1 MDKPKR
7 NSKRPT
13 TKKETF
19 KRKPSGSK
27 PYAPKRQDAQN
38 KNGAPKKPAVK
49 RDPNDES
56 MRLNRFI
63 SNAGI
68 CSRREAD
75 TIILSGAVSIND
87 KVVTEMGVRVQPSDK
102 VTVGGETIQHEK
114 KLYLVMNKPK
124 NFVTTANDALGRKT
138 ALQLVGKHK
147 QAVSAVDKMDR
158 TSTGVLMFTNDLDL
172 AKRLTK
178 VTSIYQVT
186 TDKNVSQ
193 GDLNVLVEGF
203 ELEGGFSKADEASFV
218 GKGDDRKVIGIEIR
232 SSKNKIVKRMV
243 EHLGYKV
250 IKLDR
255 VSFANLTKKDLARG
269 QWRYLT
275 NEEVAFLKMTKK
287 A

>member
-7 NSKRPT
+7 NSKRPST
-13 TKKETF
+13 GKKETF

-27 PYAPKRQDAQN
+27 PYAPKKTD
-38 KNGAPKKPAVK
+38 GPKKPVVK

-158 TSTGVLMFTNDLDL
+158 ASTGVLMFTNDLDL
-172 AKRLTK
+172 AKRLTR

-232 SSKNKIVKRMV
+232 SNKNKIVKRMM

-250 IKLDR
+250 MKLDR
-255 VSFANLTKKDLARG
+255 VSFANLTKKDLDRG

>member
-7 NSKRPT
+7 NSKRQST
-13 TKKETF
+13 GKKETF
-19 KRKPSGSK
+19 KGKPSGSK
-27 PYAPKRQDAQN
+27 PYTAKRNAAAK
-38 KNGAPKKPAVK
+38 KNDTPKKPAVK

-75 TIILSGAVSIND
+75 NIILSGAVSVND
-87 KVVTEMGVRVQPSDK
+87 KVITEMGTRVQPTDK
-102 VTVGGETIQHEK
+102 VTVGGESIQHEK

-124 NFVTTANDALGRKT
+124 NFVTAIDDALGRKSV
-138 ALQLVGKHK
+138 LQLVGKHK
-147 QAVSAVDKMDR
+147 QSVVSVDKLDR
-158 TSTGVLMFTNDLDL
+158 ASTGVLMFTNDADL
-172 AKRLTK
+172 SKKLTRVK
-178 VTSIYQVT
+178 SIYQITV
-186 TDKNVSQ
+186 DKNFSQ
-193 GDLNVLVEGF
+193 GDLNLLMEGF
-203 ELEGGFSKADEASFV
+203 ELESGFTKADVASFV
-218 GKGDDRKVIGIEIR
+218 GKGDDRKVIGIEIY
-232 SSKNKIVKRMV
+232 SSKNKIAKRMV

-250 IKLDR
+250 MKLDR

-275 NEEVAFLKMTKK
+275 NEEVAFLKMMK

>member
-7 NSKRPT
+7 NSKRPST
-13 TKKETF
+13 GKKETF

-27 PYAPKRQDAQN
+27 PYAAK
-38 KNGAPKKPAVK
+38 KNDAPKKPAVK

-75 TIILSGAVSIND
+75 TIILSGAVSVND
-87 KVVTEMGVRVQPSDK
+87 KVVTEMGTRVQPTDK

-124 NFVTTANDALGRKT
+124 NFVTAANDALGRKT

-172 AKRLTK
+172 AKRLTR

-232 SSKNKIVKRMV
+232 SNKNKIVKRMM

-250 IKLDR
+250 MKLDR

-287 A
+287 G

>member
-13 TKKETF
+13 TGKKETF
-19 KRKPSGSK
+19 KRKPSKSK
-27 PYAPKRQDAQN
+27 PYAPKKTD
-38 KNGAPKKPAVK
+38 APKKPVVK

-124 NFVTTANDALGRKT
+124 NFVTSANDALGRKT

-158 TSTGVLMFTNDLDL
+158 ASTGVLMFTNDLDL
-172 AKRLTK
+172 AKRLTR

-232 SSKNKIVKRMV
+232 SNKNKIVKRMM

-250 IKLDR
+250 MKLDR

>member
-13 TKKETF
+13 SGKKETF
-19 KRKPSGSK
+19 KRKPSGSR
-27 PYAPKRQDAQN
+27 PFTPK
-38 KNGAPKKPAVK
+38 KTETPKKPTVK

-75 TIILSGAVSIND
+75 TIILSGAVSVNG
-87 KVVTEMGVRVQPSDK
+87 KVVTEMGTRVLPTDK
-102 VTVGGETIQHEK
+102 VTVGGESIQQEK

-124 NFVTTANDALGRKT
+124 NFVTAINDALGRKSV
-138 ALQLVGKHK
+138 LQLVGKHK
-147 QAVSAVDKMDR
+147 QSVTSVDKLDR
-158 TSTGVLMFTNDLDL
+158 SSTGVLMFTNDADL
-172 AKRLTK
+172 SKKLTRVK
-178 VTSIYQVT
+178 SIYQIS

-193 GDLNVLVEGF
+193 ADLNLMVEGF
-203 ELEGGFSKADEASFV
+203 ELEGGFCKADVASFV
-218 GKGDDRKVIGIEIR
+218 GKGEDRKTIGVEIR
-232 SSKNKIVKRMV
+232 SSKNKIAKRML

-250 IKLDR
+250 MKVDR

-275 NEEVAFLKMTKK
+275 NEEIAFLKMNSSK
-287 A
+287 